1 MHHKGSFINYSEW
14 TMLTVVESKCE
25 GGREEWE
32 LWILGGISVVLGFDL
47 KPHMKQALYCFSNF
61 ASPFLCLVFSRYG
74 LTNIS
79 LGWLEATILMIS
91 SSWVVNIAGVSP
103 SSWIYSVLLWNKKE
117 SKKDIKYLRE
127 TSHHFLLPCL
137 RKCPTVLS
145 ISPKGWIWT
154 PNLGF
159 KFQPPP

>member
-1 MHHKGSFINYSEW
+1 LSHDTHDLLLLSSEHYRSEPQ
-14 TMLTVVESKCE
+14 T
-25 GGREEWE
+25 
-32 LWILGGISVVLGFDL
+32 
-47 KPHMKQALYCFSNF
+47 
-61 ASPFLCLVFSRYG
+61 
-74 LTNIS
+74 
-79 LGWLEATILMIS
+79 WL
-91 SSWVVNIAGVSP
+91 
-103 SSWIYSVLLWNKKE
+103 YSVLLWNKKE